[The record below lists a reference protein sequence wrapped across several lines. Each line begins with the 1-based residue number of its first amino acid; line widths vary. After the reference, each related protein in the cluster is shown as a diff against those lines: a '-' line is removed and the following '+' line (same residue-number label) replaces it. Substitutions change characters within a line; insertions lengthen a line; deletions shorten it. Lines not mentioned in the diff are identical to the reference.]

1 MGANWIIALPVARVD
16 MTVEIATGS
25 FVGPFRRDEQA
36 EDPGYRTDYSTDNLG
51 HSSRR
56 CVGFHGSGCF
66 QRLDLVMGYP
76 RRSGGNFRP
85 WRQTSLGMDHVEKFV
100 PVYGFV
106 RRLLV
111 GAGLGIH
118 HPLL

>member
-1 MGANWIIALPVARVD
+1 
-16 MTVEIATGS
+16 MTVEIATGG
-25 FVGPFRRDEQA
+25 FVGSFGWNEQT
-36 EDPGYRTDYSTDNLG
+36 EYPGYGADDSTDNLG
-51 HSSRR
+51 HASRR
-56 CVGFHGSGCF
+56 SVGFHGCCGF

-76 RRSGGNFRP
+76 RRSRRGFRP